1 MRIRDQIIE
10 EIHAALDEARQELG
24 FEPLSRIATRAI
36 EVTLIG
42 LVKRIDARF
51 SSSGGS
57 MRPFPT
63 QAETFEAAGV
73 LLTLVRGGS
82 PDYKPGDYVHA
93 GLCVADFA
101 VQQIMQTSGEQFNT
115 ANYATDEDALVA
127 VQSACDPGASA
138 AALPAA
144 INWKQLMQ
152 MMWGLLKPIIDD
164 LLKAQPVA

>member
-10 EIHAALDEARQELG
+10 EIHAALDEARNELG

-101 VQQIMQTSGEQFNT
+101 VQQIMQTSGEQFTT
-115 ANYATDEDALVA
+115 AEFDSPEAALQA
-127 VQSACDPGASA
+127 FRDYCDPASVNVKGP
-138 AALPAA
+138 L
-144 INWKQLMQ
+144 NWKQLMQ
-152 MMWGLLKPIIDD
+152 MVWGLLKPIIDD